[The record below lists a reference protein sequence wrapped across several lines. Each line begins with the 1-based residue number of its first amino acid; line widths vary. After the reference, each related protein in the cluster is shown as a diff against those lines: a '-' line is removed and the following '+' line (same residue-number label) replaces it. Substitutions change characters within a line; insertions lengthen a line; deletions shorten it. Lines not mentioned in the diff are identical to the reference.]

1 MDRGTCAGRD
11 YNGDTIMAVRGL
23 DTGRDHG
30 GDVIMFRDVI
40 RDVVT
45 AET

>member
-1 MDRGTCAGRD
+1 MFQGRD
-11 YNGDTIMAVRGL
+11 TGRGHGGDMIVLRGR
-23 DTGRDHG
+23 DTERDHG